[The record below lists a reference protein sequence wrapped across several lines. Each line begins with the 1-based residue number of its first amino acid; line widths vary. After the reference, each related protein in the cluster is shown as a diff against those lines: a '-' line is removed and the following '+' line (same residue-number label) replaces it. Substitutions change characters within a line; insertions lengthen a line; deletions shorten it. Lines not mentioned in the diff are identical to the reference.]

1 MAFTPAS
8 PLLPSQNAQSQR
20 KQITLASLVAF
31 FWSANT
37 VSMALQWKIVSDVF
51 ISHGAS
57 LEDEFD
63 FHIHGDTPA
72 SQAINIVR
80 GLNTFLADVTLIWR
94 CWVMYG
100 GSLLVVAIPS
110 LCLVTETVSVIIVT
124 VLDTFPHSN
133 ATGINWRLVYYLMT
147 LITNGL
153 CTFLILFR
161 IVRISGVGASFK
173 TYRGIIE
180 ILVESAAIYS
190 AIYIALLVTYAYA
203 SYTNQLVL
211 SASSYLMMISYSI
224 T

>member
-1 MAFTPAS
+1 
-8 PLLPSQNAQSQR
+8 
-20 KQITLASLVAF
+20 
-31 FWSANT
+31 
-37 VSMALQWKIVSDVF
+37 
-51 ISHGAS
+51 
-57 LEDEFD
+57 
-63 FHIHGDTPA
+63 
-72 SQAINIVR
+72 
-80 GLNTFLADVTLIWR
+80 
-94 CWVMYG
+94 MYG

-110 LCLVTETVSVIIVT
+110 LCLVTETGKFHHSKSVSLSPSRVVSVIIVT

-224 T
+224 TVSASSQRNVLYCRV